1 MKLLSILFCTVTTLI
16 LGSCGSNEE
25 EKDSSLTFPITNLSD
40 EDYPDNPDIGFRSKE
55 YQNDFFTTGEIDSTA
70 QPFVWN
76 FVFRTKSQ
84 DSITFKDIDISEF
97 LPTIPT
103 HVKQDDYLSFIS
115 CVNQEWNRNQVQF
128 NNSQYKSTDS
138 KIVRIDIAR
147 NCLNTYLWEVIAY
160 IEEGGKT
167 VPYAHGWFDFP
178 HEQYVRLFEAKNDV
192 PFTKYKENLESW
204 ADPESKKVDLDVL
217 RTLTKFTKVDFT
229 DKSDAMY
236 PQQGARKKKFKE
248 IIYPETFNTM
258 RDLQSDSTLFATFT
272 PPGFYNRKDPRTT
285 ELGRFYHLK
294 SAEVNEV
301 KSKANGK
308 AFHEVKLTFTDKN
321 DGRETTLLIGGLNF
335 EDFPVLATSEA
346 NSGWK
351 NSMGIS
357 NHTFYEKYEE
367 HLKNKSTDSPY
378 YALLLDENGKWL
390 DSHKVG
396 IDGPIFHFTDKN
408 KTTLNLWLLSFERH
422 ALVGHY
428 EMKVRR

>member
-1 MKLLSILFCTVTTLI
+1 
-16 LGSCGSNEE
+16 
-25 EKDSSLTFPITNLSD
+25 
-40 EDYPDNPDIGFRSKE
+40 
-55 YQNDFFTTGEIDSTA
+55 
-70 QPFVWN
+70 
-76 FVFRTKSQ
+76 
-84 DSITFKDIDISEF
+84 
-97 LPTIPT
+97 
-103 HVKQDDYLSFIS
+103 
-115 CVNQEWNRNQVQF
+115 
-128 NNSQYKSTDS
+128 
-138 KIVRIDIAR
+138 
-147 NCLNTYLWEVIAY
+147 
-160 IEEGGKT
+160 
-167 VPYAHGWFDFP
+167 
-178 HEQYVRLFEAKNDV
+178 
-192 PFTKYKENLESW
+192 
-204 ADPESKKVDLDVL
+204 
-217 RTLTKFTKVDFT
+217 
-229 DKSDAMY
+229 
-236 PQQGARKKKFKE
+236 
-248 IIYPETFNTM
+248 
-258 RDLQSDSTLFATFT
+258 
-272 PPGFYNRKDPRTT
+272 
-285 ELGRFYHLK
+285 LGRFYHLK